1 MNVARDSCQQLSAKP
16 WIRARTALAAVA
28 ALTLLAAGCY
38 RETRLLKLHYI
49 AQFVPGTRAIFA
61 PIPIAVA
68 PTGGLAMQSEIAV
81 GTITDEAGSIVAHLA
96 ASDLAALMN
105 DALIASLIDSGLKP
119 ALLAARPPDLKLTGG
134 AFLLACDIAKL
145 AVNKRFRSQ
154 RTVHGQ
160 VFTMQASAQ
169 IVCSVHGRSGR
180 QIFAATITGDESEP
194 SKPVGN
200 EAFLPLET
208 DPAESLSVALSRAI
222 GGLILML
229 KDRATLPILVSP

>member
-194 SKPVGN
+194 PKPVGN